1 LRAVKVKKQQIMAHL
16 KEAAVVVDCPNCHAL
31 RAEVEALKRRIAA
44 TQPRRCRQAPAA
56 DEDVE

>member
-1 LRAVKVKKQQIMAHL
+1 VKKQEIMAHL
-16 KEAAVVVDCPNCHAL
+16 KEAAVAVDCPNCRAL
-31 RAEVEALKRRIAA
+31 SAEVETLKRRIAA

>member
-1 LRAVKVKKQQIMAHL
+1 MAHL
-16 KEAAVVVDCPNCHAL
+16 KEAAVAVDCPNCRAL
-31 RAEVEALKRRIAA
+31 SAEVKALKHRIAA